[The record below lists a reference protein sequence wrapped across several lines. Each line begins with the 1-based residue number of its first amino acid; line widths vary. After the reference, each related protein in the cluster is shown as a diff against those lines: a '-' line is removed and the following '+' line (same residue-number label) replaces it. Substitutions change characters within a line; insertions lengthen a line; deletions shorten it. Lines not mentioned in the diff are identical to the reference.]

1 MILRK
6 PYAFFM
12 KVFRPIHLLL
22 AFALAYLI
30 YLSSKLLGFFNEYMY
45 SSSTGVTSSIKSI
58 IKSNLLYI
66 IPIVLIAFSLLFFG
80 IMFRKK
86 KPYKFYL
93 INIFAFIGVIIIN
106 LYTTNLIATL
116 EENLVSIKII
126 KLMHDLVVISLI
138 IQSLSFVFMI
148 IRGTGV
154 DFKKFSFDNTV
165 SKFNINEEDREE
177 FEINVNVDFNESKAN
192 RKRFLRNLKY
202 FFQERKLLIII
213 SSIVVLA
220 ATLLLTLYFIFN
232 DNTKKEGIY
241 YNVSTFN
248 IKVNNT
254 IYLNENYKGDKI
266 TDNYLVIVNASLS
279 SAANK
284 SINMEDFSLN
294 IGDVSF
300 KTTNKYSN
308 YLLDLG
314 NVYNSDKL
322 TSIPNDYLLVFEIPL
337 KYTTSTMNLNYG
349 GSDGITIRLSP
360 KKLNISDTQEIRE
373 KILGEEVSL
382 KDSLGDVNFK
392 INSVDLDRK
401 FTINYDYCVDDIC
414 VNSVEYLKPS
424 IDKNFDKIILK
435 LDLEFNNNSKVDLSS
450 FYDLLSKFGYIYYEV
465 NGIGYYQVSGFE
477 KITSNKSKN
486 ENIEYIGVDSDILSA
501 TKIKFVFSIRDYRY
515 DVIIKGDE

>member
-254 IYLNENYKGDKI
+254 IYLK
-266 TDNYLVIVNASLS
+266 
-279 SAANK
+279 
-284 SINMEDFSLN
+284 
-294 IGDVSF
+294 
-300 KTTNKYSN
+300 
-308 YLLDLG
+308 
-314 NVYNSDKL
+314 
-322 TSIPNDYLLVFEIPL
+322 
-337 KYTTSTMNLNYG
+337 
-349 GSDGITIRLSP
+349 
-360 KKLNISDTQEIRE
+360 
-373 KILGEEVSL
+373 
-382 KDSLGDVNFK
+382 
-392 INSVDLDRK
+392 
-401 FTINYDYCVDDIC
+401 
-414 VNSVEYLKPS
+414 
-424 IDKNFDKIILK
+424 
-435 LDLEFNNNSKVDLSS
+435 
-450 FYDLLSKFGYIYYEV
+450 
-465 NGIGYYQVSGFE
+465 
-477 KITSNKSKN
+477 
-486 ENIEYIGVDSDILSA
+486 
-501 TKIKFVFSIRDYRY
+501 
-515 DVIIKGDE
+515 